1 MEQALLEKLR
11 NNNCDEIDKDMIIAR
26 VKNAMNE
33 YKKVIDAF
41 DAGIDYLYKNY
52 ADEMKLCGVAIV
64 AGCTDSIHN
73 HFFDKE
79 NIPFKCCIGEN
90 EGVEIVMKQ
99 LKELAEK

>member
-1 MEQALLEKLR
+1 MEKALLEKLR
-11 NNNCDEIDKDMIIAR
+11 NNNCDDIDKDMILAR

-52 ADEMKLCGVAIV
+52 ADELKMCGVAIV
-64 AGCTDSIHN
+64 AGCTDSIHT
-73 HFFDKE
+73 FFGAED
-79 NIPFKCCIGEN
+79 IPFKCCIGNN

-99 LKELAEK
+99 LKELVEK